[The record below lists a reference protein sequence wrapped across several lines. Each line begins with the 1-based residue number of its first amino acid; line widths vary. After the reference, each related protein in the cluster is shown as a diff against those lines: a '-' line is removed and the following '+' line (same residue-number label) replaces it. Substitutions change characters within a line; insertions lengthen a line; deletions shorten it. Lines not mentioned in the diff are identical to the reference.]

1 MADIYDVVIIGGGPG
16 GYVAAIRA
24 AQLGATVALVEMER
38 VGGCCLNRGCI
49 PTKTLYR
56 NVENYTDVCRAGEF
70 GVDISGEVKVNFG
83 RMMARK
89 DEVVETLVGTVI
101 ELLKAHRIDVY
112 DGSASLEGRG
122 LVHVRPSRSF
132 PDVAPVD
139 IRGKKIIVATGSRT
153 ARVPIPGTD
162 LPGVV
167 TSRGLLRLKT
177 LPASMVV
184 VGASVVGLEFAS
196 MFAALGTQVT
206 VLGRKTFMKSAEE
219 QLAKRFRALM
229 AKSGIAVNVGVEFN
243 EIVQRDNGK
252 LSVIYCQ
259 GGKARVAEGEVVL
272 LSTGRT
278 PYTDGLG
285 LEGLGIGMN
294 GSRVLVDQYMET
306 NVADVYAIG
315 DVLGTYM
322 LAHVAS
328 YEGEV
333 AVDNILGQPRAADYM
348 AVPYCIFTIPEVAG
362 VGLTEREAKELGR
375 DYVVARFPFTASGK
389 ALAMG
394 EQEGQIRMIC
404 EKGADGFGGRV
415 LGVHIMGPRA
425 SDLIAE
431 ATMAMQLCVT
441 ARQMAE
447 TIHAHPT
454 LPEAM
459 MEAAKAAAFGEAIHY
474 RKV

>member
-24 AQLGATVALVEMER
+24 AQLGASVALVEMER
-38 VGGCCLNRGCI
+38 IGGCCLNRGCI

-56 NVENYTDVCRAGEF
+56 NVETYTDVRRAAEF
-70 GVDISGEVKVNFG
+70 GVDVVGDVRVNFP

-89 DEVVETLVGTVI
+89 DEVVETLVSTVI
-101 ELLKAHRIDVY
+101 ELLKAHRIALY
-112 DGSASLEGRG
+112 DGFASLGGRG
-122 LVHVRPSRSF
+122 LVHIESSRSF
-132 PDVAPVD
+132 PDVARVD
-139 IRGKKIIVATGSRT
+139 IRGKKIIVATGSRS

-162 LPGVV
+162 LPGVL
-167 TSRGLLRLKT
+167 TSRGLLRLKS

-196 MFAALGTQVT
+196 MFAALGTRVT
-206 VLGRKTFMKSAEE
+206 VLGRRTFMKSAEE

-229 AKSGIAVNVGVEFN
+229 AKSGISVSVGVEFN
-243 EIVQRDNGK
+243 EIVQKADGG
-252 LSVIYCQ
+252 LSVAYSQ
-259 GGKARVAEGEVVL
+259 GGKARTADGEVVL

-278 PYTDGLG
+278 PYTDDLG
-285 LEGLGIGMN
+285 LNELGVEMN
-294 GSRVLVDQYMET
+294 GARVLVDEYMRT
-306 NVADVYAIG
+306 NVEDVYAIG

-333 AVDNILGQPRAADYM
+333 AVDNVLGRARAADYT

-362 VGLTEREAKELGR
+362 VGLTEREAKDLGL

-404 EKGADGFGGRV
+404 EKNADGLGGKV

-431 ATMAMQLCVT
+431 ATTAMQLCVT
-441 ARQMAE
+441 AQQMAE

-454 LPEAM
+454 LPEAL

>member
-1 MADIYDVVIIGGGPG
+1 MADLYDVVIIGGGPG

-24 AQLGATVALVEMER
+24 AQLGARVALVEMER
-38 VGGCCLNRGCI
+38 IGGCCLNRGCI

-56 NVENYTDVCRAGEF
+56 NVENYLDVRRASEF
-70 GVDISGEVKVNFG
+70 GVDIDGELTVNFA

-101 ELLKAHRIDVY
+101 ELLKAHRVDLY
-112 DGSASLEGRG
+112 DGFASLEGRG
-122 LVHVRPSRSF
+122 LVHIEPSRSF
-132 PDVAPVD
+132 PDVAPID
-139 IRGKKIIVATGSRT
+139 IRGKAIIVATGSRT
-153 ARVPIPGTD
+153 TQVPIPGTD

-167 TSRGLLRLKT
+167 SSRGLLRLTK
-177 LPASMVV
+177 LPESMVV
-184 VGASVVGLEFAS
+184 IGASVVGLEFTS
-196 MFAALGTQVT
+196 MFSALGCKVN

-219 QLAKRFRALM
+219 QLAKRFRSLM
-229 AKSGIAVNVGVEFN
+229 MKNNVGVNVGVDFQ
-243 EIVQRDNGK
+243 EIVQTDGGK
-252 LSVIYCQ
+252 LSVKYVQ
-259 GGKARVAEGEVVL
+259 GGKERTADGAVVL

-278 PYTDGLG
+278 AFTAGLG
-285 LEGLGIGMN
+285 LDALGVNMEGP
-294 GSRVLVDQYMET
+294 RVLVDQYMQT
-306 NVADVYAIG
+306 NVAGVYAIG

-333 AVDNILGQPRAADYM
+333 AVDNILGRRREADYR
-348 AVPYCIFTIPEVAG
+348 AVPYCIFTVPEVAG
-362 VGLTEREAKELGR
+362 VGLTEREAKEQGL
-375 DYVVARFPFTASGK
+375 DFVVARFPFTASGK
-389 ALAMG
+389 ALAMA

-404 EKGADGFGGRV
+404 EKEPDGMGGRV

-431 ATMAMQLCVT
+431 ATMAMQLCAT
-441 ARQMAE
+441 AKDIAE

-454 LPEAM
+454 LPEAT